1 MTFVKLKMPGLRM
14 LALLGLTVQILM
26 LSPIAQAQNAGA
38 ETPSAESLTYARLLG
53 AHCPNAWESDA
64 CLSAISKSNLALVSN
79 YGAQLQENKQDSA
92 AENIKQHCAASTAA
106 AEDSYPAYA
115 MKSAF
120 IECANAMSD
129 TATKTRIRPDASHYQ
144 LLIGATMCLNKD
156 SGCDSITKSLQ
167 AYAAQ

>member
-1 MTFVKLKMPGLRM
+1 MTIFSNLKK
-14 LALLGLTVQILM
+14 LALLGIILPA
-26 LSPIAQAQNAGA
+26 LAFTPASAQTGGA
-38 ETPSAESLTYARLLG
+38 ETPSAEALTYAKLLG

-64 CLSAISKSNLALVSN
+64 CLSAVSKSNLALASN
-79 YGAQLQENKQDSA
+79 YGAKLQENKQKDA

-106 AEDSYPAYA
+106 AEGSYPAYA

-120 IECANAMSD
+120 IECANAISD
-129 TATKTRIRPDASHYQ
+129 TSIKTRIDPDASHYQ

-156 SGCDSITKSLQ
+156 AGCENITKSLQ